1 MDMHRVRLQLRPG
14 EQADY
19 RHQDLIHDTLI
30 NAWIESGARPD
41 QVIGASAQ
49 PWTFAPLGFHNQ
61 HQGRAH
67 TLVVSTPSAELAA
80 ILAAFEISALRHART
95 TTGELLD
102 FTSATLVHESPPM
115 LSEQATLG
123 VLTLS
128 PIVIRDRSAP
138 GKRWH
143 TRLDAFDLSAA
154 VNTRLSRIAGREVA
168 LEVHPDSLYL
178 RANPR
183 HSVLVSTK
191 RMRNGHSAFVI
202 GMSAPLVLAG
212 SREDLL
218 LAWYTG
224 LGEKTRNGFG
234 CIGLAEDGVGR

>member
-1 MDMHRVRLQLRPG
+1 MHRLRLQLPP
-14 EQADY
+14 
-19 RHQDLIHDTLI
+19 RHWATYKHLDLIHDTLV
-30 NAWIESGARPD
+30 NAWIRSGARSD
-41 QVIGASAQ
+41 QVIGASAL
-49 PWTFAPLGFHNQ
+49 PWTFAALGFHNQ
-61 HQGRAH
+61 HEGRVH
-67 TLVVSTPSAELAA
+67 SLVVSTPSPDLGAV
-80 ILAAFEISALRHART
+80 LAAFDANALRYART
-95 TTGELLD
+95 ATGELFD
-102 FTSATLVHESPPM
+102 FTSASAVTELPPV
-115 LSEQATLG
+115 LTEQAVVG

-128 PIVIRDRSAP
+128 PIAIRDRSIA

-143 TRLDAFDLSAA
+143 TRLDTVDLSAV
-154 VNTRLSRIAGREVA
+154 VNTRLSRIAGRQVA
-168 LEVHPDSLYL
+168 LAVHPDSLYL

-212 SREDLL
+212 NREDLL
-218 LAWYTG
+218 LAWYAG